1 MTRVLFAVALLLV
14 GMLPAAASVSA
25 EESQQS
31 NFSARLTGAQEVP
44 AVVTG
49 ATGRATF
56 EITDN
61 DTKIHFR
68 ISSKGLDRITQAHI
82 HVGARGTNGPIILF
96 LFPFTATGVN
106 GEGWSVSGTVTAADL
121 IPRPTATPAVN
132 TFADAV
138 KAIRSGNTYA
148 NIHTVAHPGGEIRG
162 QIGPSEDN
170 D

>member
-1 MTRVLFAVALLLV
+1 MTRVLFAAALLLV

-31 NFSARLTGAQEVP
+31 NFTAHLTGAQEVP
-44 AVVTG
+44 PVVTD

-82 HVGARGTNGPIILF
+82 HVGARGTNGDVILF
-96 LFPFTATGVN
+96 LFPLSKGVN
-106 GEGWSVSGTVTAADL
+106 GEGWSVSGTLTAVDL
-121 IPRPTATPAVN
+121 IPRPTATPAIN

-138 KAIRSGNTYA
+138 QAIRSGNTYA
-148 NIHTVAHPGGEIRG
+148 NIHTVAHGGGEIRG